1 MARRKCYSS
10 VTMMLM
16 QNYLEDLG
24 GGKSQMLEQLRC
36 SVRSEIFFVL
46 QASFH
51 CFMYLTSSASFS

>member
-24 GGKSQMLEQLRC
+24 GEKVRC
-36 SVRSEIFFVL
+36 LNS
-46 QASFH
+46 
-51 CFMYLTSSASFS
+51 